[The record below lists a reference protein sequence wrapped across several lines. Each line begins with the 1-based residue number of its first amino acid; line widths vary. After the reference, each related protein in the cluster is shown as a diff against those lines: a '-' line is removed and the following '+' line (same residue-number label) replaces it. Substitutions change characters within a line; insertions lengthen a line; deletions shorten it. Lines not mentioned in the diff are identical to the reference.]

1 MKDTES
7 QTRNLLQAASEPH
20 CWQVGIQVRARLVV
34 RHDTCGKSRHQVDKS
49 TELRCK
55 EPAWRSG
62 QQDLIFSHLCSFA
75 SRKTMTTVL
84 RLRALFRKNFQNI
97 EQHLPLTPLMHPT
110 TKLQWNFLL
119 LLLNMIIAK
128 NPPSPLQCLFCH
140 TKAELLMVFL
150 LTITR
155 SIFFATRIYLTV
167 GLMKEAVLAGAEGG
181 LLSSAMS

>member
-1 MKDTES
+1 
-7 QTRNLLQAASEPH
+7 
-20 CWQVGIQVRARLVV
+20 
-34 RHDTCGKSRHQVDKS
+34 
-49 TELRCK
+49 
-55 EPAWRSG
+55 
-62 QQDLIFSHLCSFA
+62 
-75 SRKTMTTVL
+75 MTTVV

-128 NPPSPLQCLFCH
+128 NPPSPRQCLFCH
-140 TKAELLMVFL
+140 TLAELLMVFL

>member
-1 MKDTES
+1 
-7 QTRNLLQAASEPH
+7 
-20 CWQVGIQVRARLVV
+20 
-34 RHDTCGKSRHQVDKS
+34 
-49 TELRCK
+49 
-55 EPAWRSG
+55 
-62 QQDLIFSHLCSFA
+62 
-75 SRKTMTTVL
+75 MTTVV
-84 RLRALFRKNFQNI
+84 RLRAPFGKNLECI
-97 EQHLPLTPLMHPT
+97 EQQCSLTHPT

-128 NPPSPLQCLFCH
+128 NPPSPLQCLFGNIK
-140 TKAELLMVFL
+140 TELLMVFL